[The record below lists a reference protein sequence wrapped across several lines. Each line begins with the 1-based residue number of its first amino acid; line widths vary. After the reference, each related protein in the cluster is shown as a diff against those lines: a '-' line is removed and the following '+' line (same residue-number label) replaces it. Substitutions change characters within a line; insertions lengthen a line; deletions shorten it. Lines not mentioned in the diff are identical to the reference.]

1 MFVASMRFAGWTP
14 KTIPLVKELTAANEN
29 RGRKRT
35 IVVLGDHEKVD
46 MDADLRQALPLSMR
60 NGSKVVT
67 RTGVPTNDDDLKRCS
82 ASYARSMIILSPPD
96 LLPHEADAKIIQTSL
111 VLAYLSELK
120 ADIVVELAELE
131 NVALLKQMLGTLMS
145 SSSKQQPSS
154 SLQASSPSVMTD
166 PTLLPTT
173 GER

>member
-1 MFVASMRFAGWTP
+1 
-14 KTIPLVKELTAANEN
+14 L
-29 RGRKRT
+29 
-35 IVVLGDHEKVD
+35 
-46 MDADLRQALPLSMR
+46 Q
-60 NGSKVVT
+60 
-67 RTGVPTNDDDLKRCS
+67 
-82 ASYARSMIILSPPD
+82 
-96 LLPHEADAKIIQTSL
+96 IIQTSL

-145 SSSKQQPSS
+145 SSSKQLPSS

-166 PTLLPTT
+166 PTLLPTA